1 MKLTY
6 CKKCVMPSTKPDL
19 FFDADGICDAC
30 RSSERKLVID
40 WGKRKKEFE
49 RLTLTYRSKDK
60 QNYDCIIP
68 VSGGK
73 DSTYQTYLI
82 KKVYGLNPLCVCFEP
97 TYQTELGRHNLQ
109 NLNNLGVD
117 LIYFKKNPQ
126 VYKKMV
132 IEGFRRV
139 GDNEWPNHVG
149 IFTVPVRVAVNYQVP
164 LIIWGEN
171 SQMEYGGPRTAADR
185 EILDRRWLEEFGGLL
200 GNRVED
206 MLTIEGISKEDLL
219 AYTYPR
225 DEELKR
231 VGVRGIFLGYYFQW
245 DARKQVRIILQ
256 HGFNVKTDGPVEGTY
271 TNYEN
276 LDEATVSVHDY
287 LKFLKYGFGRATD
300 HACLDIRNGRISR
313 DKGLTLVRKYDGK
326 YPHYGVQ
333 KFIEYS
339 GLRKDEVD
347 AVFDRFTN
355 TLIFQRDSSGNFI
368 RDDAGNL
375 IKVQYD
381 NE

>member
-313 DKGLTLVRKYDGK
+313 DGGLTLVRKYDGK